1 MGADYLPSRI
11 WYINL
16 FFKTK
21 ELVYRGVLTTLGIAI
36 TLLIIAPSVLSKN
49 EETSNSMKPIANFI
63 NSIDKGHQLYIFNDL
78 LPSLQFYT
86 NQKIVT
92 LNNGHNLTQR
102 EVQFQKDE
110 TYKTHLFDL
119 TLQEDIDRLKTNY
132 SNTKRIIVVKTKR
145 GIPEELSF
153 LTENLPYKKTFKKW
167 TVYYE

>member
-1 MGADYLPSRI
+1 M
-11 WYINL
+11 
-16 FFKTK
+16 
-21 ELVYRGVLTTLGIAI
+21 
-36 TLLIIAPSVLSKN
+36 
-49 EETSNSMKPIANFI
+49 
-63 NSIDKGHQLYIFNDL
+63 YIFNDL